1 MPQVSAKFCLR
12 CELYTQIIQSAI
24 QFLNRCRVA
33 VTHLLQEFDTSVYKL
48 NCNLLKTV
56 EVPEPVPEEEMT
68 NDVPAGS
75 DQVGDGKLSD
85 QTGEVQNEKL
95 AGV

>member
-1 MPQVSAKFCLR
+1 MYSVYNLHK
-12 CELYTQIIQSAI
+12 LY
-24 QFLNRCRVA
+24 RVRYLIGYRFHVT
-33 VTHLLQEFDTSVYKL
+33 VTHLLQEFDTRVYKL

-56 EVPEPVPEEEMT
+56 KVPEPVPEVEMT
-68 NDVPAGS
+68 NEVPAGS
-75 DQVGDGKLSD
+75 AQIGDSKLSD

>member
-1 MPQVSAKFCLR
+1 MLSKSMSG
-12 CELYTQIIQSAI
+12 I
-24 QFLNRCRVA
+24 
-33 VTHLLQEFDTSVYKL
+33 THLLQEFDTSVYTL

-56 EVPEPVPEEEMT
+56 EVPEPVPEVEMT
-68 NDVPAGS
+68 NEVPAGS
-75 DQVGDGKLSD
+75 ESVGDSKLSD